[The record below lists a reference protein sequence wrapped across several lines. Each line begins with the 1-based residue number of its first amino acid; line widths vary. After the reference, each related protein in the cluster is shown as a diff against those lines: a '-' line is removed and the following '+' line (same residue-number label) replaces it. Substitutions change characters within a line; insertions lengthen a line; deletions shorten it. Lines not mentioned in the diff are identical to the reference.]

1 MTVKDIY
8 DRLQTLEDSRDK
20 DVEALCEC
28 FESLKLNS
36 DRYDFNEVENIR
48 KLVNEFDRAIDDVKR
63 RLSRLES
70 HANERKNLME
80 LEVNYYTN

>member
-36 DRYDFNEVENIR
+36 DMYDFNEVENIR
-48 KLVNEFDRAIDDVKR
+48 KFVNEFEWVIDDVKR

-70 HANERKNLME
+70 YADERKDLMKM
-80 LEVNYYTN
+80 EVNY